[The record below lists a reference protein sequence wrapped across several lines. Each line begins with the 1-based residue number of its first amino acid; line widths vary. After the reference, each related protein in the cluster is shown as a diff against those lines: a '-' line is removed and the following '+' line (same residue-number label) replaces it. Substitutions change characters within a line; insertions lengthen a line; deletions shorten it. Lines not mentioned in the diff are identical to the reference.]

1 MWIIHIPQQ
10 TNLYVHEYL
19 IRVHRNLG
27 NHGIAPRFM
36 IVVILRVQDRRF
48 KNQQTGAINSTLH
61 AKQITQHLK
70 IFHHFL
76 HFMSLWPKDQL
87 LENKICCNNKF
98 MENQRYNG
106 FINCKQLDT
115 YQKIAAMYK
124 LVNNTTNTNFNKD
137 GFVVFCI
144 LLHEN

>member
-1 MWIIHIPQQ
+1 
-10 TNLYVHEYL
+10 
-19 IRVHRNLG
+19 
-27 NHGIAPRFM
+27 
-36 IVVILRVQDRRF
+36 
-48 KNQQTGAINSTLH
+48 
-61 AKQITQHLK
+61 
-70 IFHHFL
+70 
-76 HFMSLWPKDQL
+76 MSLWPKDQL
-87 LENKICCNNKF
+87 LENKICYNNKF

-115 YQKIAAMYK
+115 YQKIVAMSK

>member
-1 MWIIHIPQQ
+1 
-10 TNLYVHEYL
+10 
-19 IRVHRNLG
+19 
-27 NHGIAPRFM
+27 
-36 IVVILRVQDRRF
+36 
-48 KNQQTGAINSTLH
+48 
-61 AKQITQHLK
+61 
-70 IFHHFL
+70 
-76 HFMSLWPKDQL
+76 
-87 LENKICCNNKF
+87 

-144 LLHEN
+144 LLHENQTQSVNNFEKGGF